1 MVRYM
6 ISVVIPSYNRANTIK
21 RAVESVLEQTYTDLE
36 VIVVD
41 DCSDDDTEAA
51 VSAVGDLRVRYER
64 LDKRSGACVA
74 RNRGIEVSHGEYIA
88 FQDSDDKWLPN
99 KLEIQLKAMTDN
111 DADVCFCRL
120 KRHYT
125 GKDDRIVLWPESL
138 TEDGFMDHVRLRR
151 RSYASTQTIIAR
163 RHVFDDI
170 LFDPGVVK
178 SQDYD
183 WMIRASRK
191 YRTYYVSRP
200 LVDQY
205 LQPDSISI
213 GYDRFVTSRQYL
225 LDKYKDLCE
234 EDPEFKL
241 HLLKQLAHYKSL
253 AGMNAVSEYKSIWS
267 MEKSL
272 HNAMCVA
279 LSAVGLMKVIRS
291 R

>member
-1 MVRYM
+1 M

-51 VSAVGDLRVRYER
+51 VSTIGDLRVRYER

-88 FQDSDDKWLPN
+88 FQDSDDKWLPG

-125 GKDDRIVLWPESL
+125 GKDNRTVLWPESL

-163 RHVFDDI
+163 RHVFDDV

-191 YRTYYVSRP
+191 YRTYYVSTP

-253 AGMNAVSEYKSIWS
+253 AGMNAVSEYKIIWS

-272 HNAMCVA
+272 HNAMCVV